1 MGEAQKQ
8 DKLKLKGILK
18 TQPIPVVEPGA
29 NMPWSMLSEAETKI
43 VSRTLEHIKTQDF
56 SLQSLKYWI
65 GYFTDLFDRNFI
77 NSRVGRIAV
86 IYNSCSLSLKNRLAV
101 LGLGDDANEESFSFV
116 SLLQVITTIVHSPD
130 SRDLAVMIL
139 YEGIKQSASESVQ
152 SFLEKIK
159 DAGEEAYGSSSHWNM
174 SQASLIV
181 KKIVEGLES
190 PELSKLAASIV
201 IQIPFDWSHL
211 CDSIKQFRTRI
222 KAPQHQQSLHA
233 IAMQPREK
241 KRLKCY
247 RCSADH
253 LLKECRELQC
263 RYCGQPH
270 KHTECAKS
278 GQKMFC

>member
-29 NMPWSMLSEAETKI
+29 NMPWSKLSEAETKI

-65 GYFTDLFDRNFI
+65 GYFTDLFVRNFI
-77 NSRVGRIAV
+77 NSRLGRIAV
-86 IYNSCSLSLKNRLAV
+86 VYNSSSLSLKNRLAV

-159 DAGEEAYGSSSHWNM
+159 DAGEEAYGSSSH
-174 SQASLIV
+174 
-181 KKIVEGLES
+181 
-190 PELSKLAASIV
+190 
-201 IQIPFDWSHL
+201 
-211 CDSIKQFRTRI
+211 
-222 KAPQHQQSLHA
+222 
-233 IAMQPREK
+233 
-241 KRLKCY
+241 
-247 RCSADH
+247 
-253 LLKECRELQC
+253 
-263 RYCGQPH
+263 
-270 KHTECAKS
+270 
-278 GQKMFC
+278 

>member
-1 MGEAQKQ
+1 
-8 DKLKLKGILK
+8 
-18 TQPIPVVEPGA
+18 
-29 NMPWSMLSEAETKI
+29 
-43 VSRTLEHIKTQDF
+43 
-56 SLQSLKYWI
+56 
-65 GYFTDLFDRNFI
+65 
-77 NSRVGRIAV
+77 
-86 IYNSCSLSLKNRLAV
+86 
-101 LGLGDDANEESFSFV
+101 
-116 SLLQVITTIVHSPD
+116 
-130 SRDLAVMIL
+130 
-139 YEGIKQSASESVQ
+139 
-152 SFLEKIK
+152 
-159 DAGEEAYGSSSHWNM
+159 M

-201 IQIPFDWSHL
+201 IQIPFSWSHL

-233 IAMQPREK
+233 INMQPREK

-278 GQKMFC
+278 GQKMFCSLCRSTYHNDPGHFKYAPAAVRPRRQDINVIEPTSFIDGAISADSGLSGESFVNTKAL